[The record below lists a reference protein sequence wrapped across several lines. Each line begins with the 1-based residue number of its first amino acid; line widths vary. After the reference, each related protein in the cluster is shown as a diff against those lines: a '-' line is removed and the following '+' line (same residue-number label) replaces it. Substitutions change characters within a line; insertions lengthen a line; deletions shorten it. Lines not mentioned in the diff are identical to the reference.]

1 MPNNNTNDGSTV
13 TKRIWENGNE
23 CVSVVEYRVN
33 GGGHDWPGSFGNMDI
48 NSDNENWNFV
58 SKYSLY
64 GLIDNC
70 SLSSENHVNQ
80 YRFSYYPNP
89 IENILKINN
98 QSNIKSIFIS
108 DLTGKVIYESDLMT
122 GENVFDISVFNPGIY
137 NVTIGLKTFKIVKK

>member
-1 MPNNNTNDGSTV
+1 M
-13 TKRIWENGNE
+13 
-23 CVSVVEYRVN
+23 Y
-33 GGGHDWPGSFGNMDI
+33 I
-48 NSDNENWNFV
+48 NSDNEIWNFV

-122 GENVFDISVFNPGIY
+122 GENVFDISVFNPGLY